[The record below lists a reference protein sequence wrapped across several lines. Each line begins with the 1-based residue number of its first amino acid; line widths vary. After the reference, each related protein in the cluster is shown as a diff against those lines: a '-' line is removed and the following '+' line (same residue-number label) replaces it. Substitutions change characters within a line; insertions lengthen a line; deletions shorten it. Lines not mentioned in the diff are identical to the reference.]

1 MSQALPRCYTPDV
14 KLRYSL
20 FLLLVLLISPPP
32 ALAQALRSWEIAG
45 HIRTEHFDIFYSSSL
60 AGEAQRL
67 SGFADEILERQE
79 SILGIRAPWMR
90 LPVLLSDRNPGLDG
104 YFTAFPSNRIS
115 IQLAKAKVSDEFS
128 SYADEV
134 KTTFIHELSH
144 AITMNARSP
153 FWAAL
158 SWIMGDFLVPPG
170 WIVPKMFSEGTA
182 VWLESMDWAG
192 LTGDTA
198 LEEKRLP
205 GRLNDP
211 AFLWPAYDDIDR
223 GAFRGPWE
231 VSGLAEYPGSGSLP
245 YLYGALF
252 VDYLAGRFGQEIIG
266 ELWRESSKG
275 SLANGFDGTLL
286 SKGGFEKISGKK
298 LPDLWQDF
306 LKSLETVE
314 SGALGESP
322 GTAIESFVSEPFLS
336 GRIGPYCAAGTDLY
350 YLDLERWGLYRLPL
364 DLEGPAKRLFAADPY
379 LERVSLSPNGDQLLL
394 DWVRSDGKGE
404 LKPALYAYD
413 LAKDKLEFAGPREE
427 APYAEAA
434 DNLSVSESKPFL
446 HHGQADVIDGYRYGL
461 VRIGTRSL
469 PARTGADG
477 SMDVLESQIESV
489 SSLFLARNGVDAEDG
504 LSIAMEIPRPGAV
517 PGLALLA
524 ESNGEWKLWIQD
536 SAFYGGLEQPL
547 PIDSRRLVFKS
558 RDLEGRQ
565 NLKFLELDSVFLNS
579 DGRYTEASWIPL
591 QSYRARIGEEAG
603 REESLS
609 LGQETS
615 FRYMGE
621 RLFPL
626 ALETS
631 RYPYADLDSLGI
643 LLQGMDIT
651 ERLAWTASAGWHFGA
666 AMPETAFSLSLNPD
680 TTRLGLSARDS
691 YGEDAGGTGYYRILG
706 LGLDYEYYQR
716 LLPLQRALWTTLS
729 AQLAGLDAKPEP
741 RSFISPDLDYL
752 SLGASLRLGYSDQ
765 YSQPF
770 FPFDPKGAQA
780 FLGADYEEIPG
791 LAKAISLSGR
801 LRISFMR
808 PALRLTI
815 HGAYAL
821 QKPLVFSPAGRFF
834 QYSGDLYP
842 SALAASFPYYAEYA
856 SLDSR
861 SPWYGFGELS
871 LRLFSL
877 KPWRFLGIVKMPW
890 LPSWTLG
897 GLSLRGG
904 FRAAALSIGPSLAFP
919 SSAFVNLEMQLALLA
934 GLAAEG
940 RLVLD
945 LEAAWAFDALLAGGD
960 ALSAGFSLG
969 IRL

>member
-1 MSQALPRCYTPDV
+1 V
-14 KLRYSL
+14 KLRTSL

-32 ALAQALRSWEIAG
+32 ALAQALRSWEKAG
-45 HIRTEHFDIFYSSSL
+45 HIRTGRFDIFYSSSL
-60 AGEAQRL
+60 AREAERL
-67 SGFADEILERQE
+67 SGLADQILERQE
-79 SILGIRAPWMR
+79 SILGIKAPWMR
-90 LPVLLSDRNPGLDG
+90 LPVLLSDRSASLDG

-134 KTTFIHELSH
+134 ETVFIHELSH

-182 VWLESMDWAG
+182 VWLESMDWTS
-192 LTGDTA
+192 LTGDIA
-198 LEEKRLP
+198 LAGERLP

-211 AFLWPAYDDIDR
+211 AFLWPAYDDIGR
-223 GAFRGPWE
+223 SAFRGPWE

-252 VDYLAGRFGQEIIG
+252 VDYLAGRFGPEIIG
-266 ELWRESSKG
+266 ALWRESSKG

-286 SKGGFEKISGKK
+286 SKGGLEKISGKR

-314 SGALGESP
+314 SRAPGENP
-322 GTAIESFVSEPFLS
+322 GTAVQSFVSEPFLS
-336 GRIGPYCAAGTDLY
+336 GRIGAYCAAGTDLY
-350 YLDLERWGLYRLPL
+350 YLDLERWGLYRLPIGTG
-364 DLEGPAKRLFAADPY
+364 GPAKRLFAADPY
-379 LERVSLSPNGDQLLL
+379 LERISLSPGGDQLLL

-413 LAKDKLEFAGPREE
+413 LARDKLEFAGPREE

-434 DNLSVSESKPFL
+434 DNQSSSKSKPFL
-446 HHGQADVIDGYRYGL
+446 YHEQADGIEGYRYGL

-469 PARTGADG
+469 PARTGTDG
-477 SMDVLESQIESV
+477 SMEVLGSRIESV
-489 SSLFLARNGVDAEDG
+489 SSLFLTRNGKAPKDG
-504 LSIAMEIPRPGAV
+504 LSIAMEIPRLGSV

-524 ESNGEWKLWIQD
+524 ESKGEWKLWIQD
-536 SAFYGGLEQPL
+536 SAFPGGLEQPL

-565 NLKFLELDSVFLNS
+565 SLKILELESEFLNS
-579 DGRYTEASWIPL
+579 SGKYTEASWIPL
-591 QSYRARIGEEAG
+591 QSYRRNGGETYWQG
-603 REESLS
+603 NNPSQIR
-609 LGQETS
+609 ETS
-615 FRYMGE
+615 FPTMGE
-621 RLFPL
+621 KLFPL
-626 ALETS
+626 VLETS

-680 TTRLGLSARDS
+680 TKRLGLSARDY
-691 YGEDAGGTGYYRILG
+691 YGEDAGGAGYYRIMG
-706 LGLDYEYYQR
+706 LGLDYEYYLR
-716 LLPLQRALWTTLS
+716 LLPLQRALRTALS
-729 AQLAGLDAKPEP
+729 AQLAGLDAKPEL
-741 RSFISPDLDYL
+741 RSYFSPDLDYL

-765 YSQPF
+765 YSQPS
-770 FPFDPKGAQA
+770 FPFDPKGGQA
-780 FLGADYEEIPG
+780 FLGADYEDVPG

-801 LRISFMR
+801 LRVSFLR
-808 PALRLTI
+808 PALQLSL
-815 HGAYAL
+815 HGAYSL

-834 QYSGDLYP
+834 EYSGDLYP

-856 SLDSR
+856 GLDSR

-904 FRAAALSIGPSLAFP
+904 LRTAALSIGPSLAFP

-945 LEAAWAFDALLAGGD
+945 LEAAWAFDALLAGGEP
-960 ALSAGFSLG
+960 LSAGFSLG